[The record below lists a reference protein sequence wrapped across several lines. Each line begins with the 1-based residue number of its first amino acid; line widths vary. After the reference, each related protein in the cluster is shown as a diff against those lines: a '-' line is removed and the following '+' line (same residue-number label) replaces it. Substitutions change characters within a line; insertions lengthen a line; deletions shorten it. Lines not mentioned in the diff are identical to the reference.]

1 MNTLVIS
8 AIRNELREK
17 LQERYEIELFTHLKN
32 DVAEIY
38 LKTLNEKLPEYE
50 FRIYD
55 SYAGCL
61 IVALNK

>member
-1 MNTLVIS
+1 MNTLVIP
-8 AIRNELREK
+8 AIKNELTEK
-17 LQERYEIELFTHLKN
+17 LQERDQIELFTHLKN
-32 DVAEIY
+32 DVAKDY

-55 SYAGCL
+55 SWGGCL